1 MFNVVVDPDPKQD
14 LVFDKIIFTKKEN
27 TFGDAENVTFGKGTC
42 NYHRTIDYENFV
54 VYTRNDLQE
63 DITFIIQGRIL
74 DPELFQ
80 KNLINLCRYGN
91 IVVSLT
97 KESIEEFASRNKII
111 NEQNVYLQVHSTLE
125 GLKKSNTP
133 FSIKVR
139 ADEYY
144 QNWDPFIVKMISN
157 ENKIITNNVFLRKV
171 ERYPF
176 HISDHIIGGLTS
188 NLTVMFKNTKRNLEI
203 RRIPPHVT
211 KGIPEQWLTIGF
223 LLSKYTEESLKLIKG
238 PHKIRDTMD
247 EHFDFVP
254 VETFEDFVISY
265 TKNDRNKRI
274 RQRVNGLNDL
284 KDHRIIDVTDAF

>member
-1 MFNVVVDPDPKQD
+1 MVFNVVVNPNSID
-14 LVFDKIIFTKKEN
+14 LENTNLFDKIIFTNEKSIPE
-27 TFGDAENVTFGKGTC
+27 KGVPE
-42 NYHRTIDYENFV
+42 NYHKTISYQHFC
-54 VYTRNDLQE
+54 VYTRKDIQE
-63 DITFIIQGRIL
+63 SITFIIQGRIL

-80 KNLINLCRYGN
+80 KNLINLCKYGA
-91 IVVSLT
+91 IIVSLT
-97 KESIEEFASRNKII
+97 KESIESFVTKNKII
-111 NEQNVYLQVHSTLE
+111 NEQNVYLQVHSTID
-125 GLKKSNTP
+125 GLKKCTTK
-133 FSIKVR
+133 FSIKIR

-144 QNWDPFIVKMISN
+144 QNWNSFIDEMKSN
-157 ENKIITNNVFLRKV
+157 PNKIITNNVFFRKV

-176 HISDHIIGGLTS
+176 HISDHVIGGLTE
-188 NLTVMFKNTKRNLEI
+188 NLKEMFTNTKRNLEI

-223 LLSKYTEESLKLIKG
+223 LLSKYSEEQLRLIKG
-238 PHKIRDTMD
+238 HHKIRDTMKQYF
-247 EHFDFVP
+247 HFVR